1 MICSATLLVCTLLL
15 HNLILFFPARAK
27 RSEPF
32 SVYLSSLIWTPTPLH
47 SQQAG
52 AKHARHDLPDVA
64 DVRALVSIF
73 KRLRPPPRMS
83 SASLQRPHVRIPA
96 TRLRSQ
102 ALRVC
107 DRQHPGH
114 ATAKRATPTT
124 PRPPRKPSCISVRV
138 EQLGPY
144 LTGSSS
150 SPTAPR
156 ACIPASRARP
166 SSRLG
171 SRQTAARLSAHV

>member
-1 MICSATLLVCTLLL
+1 MLWSLQERRRPPLVSVRLGHLWFPPSMVHKDELLFLHMICSATLL
-15 HNLILFFPARAK
+15 
-27 RSEPF
+27 
-32 SVYLSSLIWTPTPLH
+32 
-47 SQQAG
+47 QAG

-83 SASLQRPHVRIPA
+83 SPPCSDHTSASLQRVCVAKPCESTTASIQA
-96 TRLRSQ
+96 TRRPS
-102 ALRVC
+102 AP
-107 DRQHPGH
+107 RQRRLVRLASRH
-114 ATAKRATPTT
+114 A
-124 PRPPRKPSCISVRV
+124 CISVRV

-156 ACIPASRARP
+156 A
-166 SSRLG
+166 
-171 SRQTAARLSAHV
+171 